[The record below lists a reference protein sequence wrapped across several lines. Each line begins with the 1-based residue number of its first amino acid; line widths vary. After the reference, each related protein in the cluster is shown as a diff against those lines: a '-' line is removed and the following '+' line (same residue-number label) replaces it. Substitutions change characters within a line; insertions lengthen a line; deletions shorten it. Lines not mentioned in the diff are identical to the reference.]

1 MVLYFFGL
9 DEMSES
15 EGLDRT
21 HMRIPQVQ
29 VDVLRAMAKVN
40 PNIVGVISAGSA
52 IEMEWEDSLKAILHG
67 YLTGQAGAGAML
79 DLLTGRVMRTRR
91 PSRTILQRRE
101 IPITERLCL
110 SVIAILTHLT
120 KRSAIPSDT
129 VSPTRLSSTRISR
142 WTTKA

>member
-1 MVLYFFGL
+1 
-9 DEMSES
+9 
-15 EGLDRT
+15 
-21 HMRIPQVQ
+21 
-29 VDVLRAMAKVN
+29 MAKVN

-79 DLLTGRVMRTRR
+79 DLLTGRVNPSGKLAETYPMVYEDTPSQPYYPAMRTRR

-120 KRSAIPSDT
+120 KRSAIPSDM